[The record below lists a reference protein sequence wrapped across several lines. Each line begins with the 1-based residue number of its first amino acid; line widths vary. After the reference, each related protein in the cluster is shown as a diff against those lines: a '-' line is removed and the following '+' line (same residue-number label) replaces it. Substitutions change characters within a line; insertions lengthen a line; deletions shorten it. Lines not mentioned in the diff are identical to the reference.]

1 MNTYEIRELDL
12 LPDYDFDFSDSND
25 LISWSVNA
33 SYKIGEFQINEN
45 QNLFDIDVIETLYN
59 LDILSTDKENYKIY
73 QLWSSD
79 SDGDYVYIEYN
90 KIPVLYINKV

>member
-1 MNTYEIRELDL
+1 MDDL
-12 LPDYDFDFSDSND
+12 
-25 LISWSVNA
+25 
-33 SYKIGEFQINEN
+33 
-45 QNLFDIDVIETLYN
+45 VIETLYN